1 VCSGTGLCLLSP
13 VLTVVNEKA
22 GSQPGCSSR
31 NPAGYHYDKQ
41 LGSEKN
47 EKSVL
52 ESSSLRMSG
61 VGQEEKGV
69 HEAWLVSG
77 MQAENIGV
85 WRELGVCLSQIT
97 SLDKGGELC
106 MLIWP
111 TASVWRRP
119 GENKTRMKR
128 KGKGTFSHIRA

>member
-1 VCSGTGLCLLSP
+1 M
-13 VLTVVNEKA
+13 VNEKA
-22 GSQPGCSSR
+22 GFHPGGSSR
-31 NPAGYHYDKQ
+31 NPAGYSYDK
-41 LGSEKN
+41 LCSEKN

-61 VGQEEKGV
+61 VSQEEKGM

-111 TASVWRRP
+111 TTSVWRRP
-119 GENKTRMKR
+119 GENKTKR
-128 KGKGTFSHIRA
+128 KRKRKGTFSHIRA